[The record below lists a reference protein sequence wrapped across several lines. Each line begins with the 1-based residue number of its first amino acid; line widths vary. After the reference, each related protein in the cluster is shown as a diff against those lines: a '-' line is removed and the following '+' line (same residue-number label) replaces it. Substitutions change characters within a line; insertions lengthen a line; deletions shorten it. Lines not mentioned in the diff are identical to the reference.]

1 MTLKTLAED
10 SAVSGEE
17 NDSFK
22 WSLLEVLYF
31 TPQFK
36 LHLSSLSLLLTQ
48 FDLLTSSRSDRRP
61 FDQFACF
68 GPHRRRAGAEAA
80 MPHPCISR

>member
-1 MTLKTLAED
+1 MFVTIKAMCFFQSTWMTLKTLAED

-22 WSLLEVLYF
+22 WSFLEVLYF

-61 FDQFACF
+61 FDQCD
-68 GPHRRRAGAEAA
+68 
-80 MPHPCISR
+80 